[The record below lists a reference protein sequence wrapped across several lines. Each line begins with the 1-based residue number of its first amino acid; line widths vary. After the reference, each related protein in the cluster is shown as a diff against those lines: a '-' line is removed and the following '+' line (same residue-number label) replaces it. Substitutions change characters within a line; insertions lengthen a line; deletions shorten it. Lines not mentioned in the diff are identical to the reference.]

1 MKTKAL
7 LPLLLA
13 LALPAAAAPPRSSA
27 AAFDYGAKLT
37 VSGYNGSTLSGFP
50 VLVRIAENSPAGFS
64 YGQLHSPTDGA
75 DLAFIGMDGTGLP
88 FEIDTW
94 DPSGTS
100 LVWVGLPSMQNG
112 TEFVMCWGSASSGKA
127 VCGDNPWSDYTG
139 VWHMNETTAGVTTI
153 HDSTAN
159 GLDGTSVA
167 SSDTKAD
174 GAVGRARFITSNT
187 ENKKGKPY
195 DSGVTVDMTDDPDK
209 LAAVDA
215 IVPEFTASFWVRP
228 QNNAQWWYFITRK
241 AADLNPGWG
250 LQNGSD
256 GNNSSFKV
264 FRAYGSTE
272 TDSQCMNLTGVNGLV
287 KGTWT
292 KIDAVWMADKAFKLY
307 VNGILAK
314 EGTLVN
320 AAENGD
326 QTKLGIGGSMA
337 PPPLDQNLGDNHKN
351 GRGVY
356 GDMDEVRLAA
366 GAATAD
372 RIAADYATQ
381 TDAAFL
387 TYGEVQGVGGFFIIF
402 R

>member
-1 MKTKAL
+1 
-7 LPLLLA
+7 
-13 LALPAAAAPPRSSA
+13 
-27 AAFDYGAKLT
+27 
-37 VSGYNGSTLSGFP
+37 
-50 VLVRIAENSPAGFS
+50 
-64 YGQLHSPTDGA
+64 
-75 DLAFIGMDGTGLP
+75 
-88 FEIDTW
+88 
-94 DPSGTS
+94 
-100 LVWVGLPSMQNG
+100 
-112 TEFVMCWGSASSGKA
+112 
-127 VCGDNPWSDYTG
+127 
-139 VWHMNETTAGVTTI
+139 MNETTAGVTTI

-167 SSDTKAD
+167 SSDAKAD

-187 ENKKGKPY
+187 TNKSGKPY

-337 PPPLDQNLGDNHKN
+337 PPPLDQNLSDNHKN

-366 GAATAD
+366 GAATVGCCANMVGFAVISY
-372 RIAADYATQ
+372 RENRFGGLISQGIGTSMLQMPNIVRHPVIWLPAIISSAILGPVSTMLVKMTGNAVGSGMGTSGLVGPIQ
-381 TDAAFL
+381 SFMTMTEA
-387 TYGEVQGVGGFFIIF
+387 GEAIWLVLIKIVVMYVVLPAIISLACSETM
-402 R
+402 RKLGWIKPGYLSLNV